1 MKVYYD
7 KFFDQR
13 IKDAVACKKLLRQ
26 AQYAKVMP
34 EWISEAAWR
43 AICAHWCSPEF
54 SRKRS
59 RAQESR
65 DQPDFAQNR
74 GGSRPY
80 GQTKQ
85 YLVSCCDEPNSTCP
99 YITAVLYN
107 FLIGSSYH
115 RKRLMVQKQP
125 LTLILIAA

>member
-1 MKVYYD
+1 MEDELRPHAEYVLERLAAKQCKNMMYELRVDAVKAYYD
-7 KFFDQR
+7 KFLDQR

-54 SRKRS
+54 LRKR
-59 RAQESR
+59 RLAQESR

-85 YLVSCCDEPNSTCP
+85 YLVSS
-99 YITAVLYN
+99 
-107 FLIGSSYH
+107 
-115 RKRLMVQKQP
+115 
-125 LTLILIAA
+125 